1 MGDEVGDSLVSLY
14 GHALIVADMNASMRK
29 IDLTSK
35 LVAPLFISIVDV
47 FSRNVALWVVLGSS
61 LVSVM
66 IEYVAIAQVC
76 SSVYSGYAE
85 LK

>member
-1 MGDEVGDSLVSLY
+1 
-14 GHALIVADMNASMRK
+14 MRR
-29 IDLTSK
+29 IDLTCK
-35 LVAPLFISIVDV
+35 LVAPLFISVVDV

-66 IEYVAIAQVC
+66 VEYLAIAQVC
-76 SSVYSGYAE
+76 SPFYVGNTE